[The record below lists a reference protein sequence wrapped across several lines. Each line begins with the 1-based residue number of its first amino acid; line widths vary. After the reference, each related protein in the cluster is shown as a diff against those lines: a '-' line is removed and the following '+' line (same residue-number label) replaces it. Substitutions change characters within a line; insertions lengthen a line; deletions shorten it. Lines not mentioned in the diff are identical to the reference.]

1 MNLDGLTLRTLA
13 FLIVEEIRK
22 HSFHFFTAEQVA
34 EKMNLTVQEVNRK
47 FAKGELK
54 GVKKGKYWYI
64 SESKLYESLFGDVS
78 NVKKSTAGQ
87 P

>member
-34 EKMNLTVQEVNRK
+34 ELQEMILSVLPSVLLWSDHL
-47 FAKGELK
+47 E
-54 GVKKGKYWYI
+54 
-64 SESKLYESLFGDVS
+64 
-78 NVKKSTAGQ
+78 
-87 P
+87 